1 MCRSQALN
9 SSYPHFPLGVHT
21 FVLKVQKVYFSLHR
35 LWRRIYSVSLLPHV
49 TTSAGLDS
57 VVLTAVTLPVG
68 KSKHRGKSRL
78 KSDALEANS

>member
-1 MCRSQALN
+1 MTTLSELV
-9 SSYPHFPLGVHT
+9 P
-21 FVLKVQKVYFSLHR
+21 
-35 LWRRIYSVSLLPHV
+35 SVSPLPHV